1 MRGVVN
7 RFLSAALK
15 RQDLLLVIFLVLI
28 IMMIVI
34 PLPTWL
40 IDIMITIN
48 FMLAFLILM
57 VGLYL
62 TSVSEFT
69 TLPAVILMSTLF
81 RLAISI
87 STTRLILLDG
97 DAGQIVETFGQFVV
111 GGSLIVGVIIFLIIT
126 VVQFIVI
133 TKGAERV
140 AEVGARFSLDAM
152 PGKQMAIDI
161 DVRSGEMNVEQAQK
175 SRAKLQSES
184 QLYGAMDG
192 TMKFV
197 KGDSIAGIVIIL
209 VNICGGLAIGVT
221 VKGMSFAEAA
231 ELYTILTIGDG
242 LVSQLPALIIAI
254 SAGSIVTRVS
264 SSESADLGKEIS
276 QQLAANSNALR
287 FAAVILAIF
296 GLIPGFPT
304 FTFLGAAALLI
315 GLSYLAFLR
324 DKAQAADDEL
334 AIQAEED
341 EETRSSPVQLNV
353 GAAIYNGLNQE
364 AFRAAALRERKIL
377 MANLGV
383 TFPSFSVAPGTRG
396 DMDVDLT
403 ISGVSVITRILP
415 EPETAVLA
423 MDVAENVETTGA
435 KPLDHDPPWHTIG
448 ATWVAPSDAPL
459 LRDAGIP
466 VLAIE
471 DVLARMAAYA
481 MPQQAEYFVGVQ
493 ETRFLLNR
501 ATRRYPDLV
510 EEALENAKLAVV
522 AEVLQNL
529 VVENVSIRDMRSIL
543 EGIVKWAPK
552 EKDPEILLEYV
563 RSHMAKQISAQVSP
577 DARTIF
583 GVVLSPETEDM
594 LRDCTKVTNVGSYM
608 SLSSAQRE
616 AVISAIRSVIDGFKE
631 AEGQPTL
638 ITAMD
643 TRRLFRRFLLSNQ
656 IFIPVISQ
664 RDIAPDFRVQ
674 VLGEVN
680 I

>member
-1 MRGVVN
+1 MKNLGKQ
-7 RFLSAALK
+7 FLTAILQ
-15 RQDLLLVIFLVLI
+15 RQDLLLFAFLGLI
-28 IMMIVI
+28 ILKIVI

-40 IDIMITIN
+40 IDIMITMN

-62 TSVSEFT
+62 TSASEFT

-111 GGSLIVGVIIFLIIT
+111 GGSLVVGVIIFLIIT

-152 PGKQMAIDI
+152 PGKQMSIDS
-161 DVRSGEMNVEQAQK
+161 DVRSGELNIDQARK
-175 SRAKLQSES
+175 SRSKLQTES

-209 VNICGGLAIGVT
+209 VNICGGLAVGVT
-221 VKGMSFAEAA
+221 VKGMSFSEAA

-264 SSESADLGKEIS
+264 SSESADLGKEIT

-287 FAAVILAIF
+287 FAAVILGLF

-304 FTFLGAAALLI
+304 LTFLSAAALLI
-315 GLSYLAFLR
+315 GLSFLAVRR
-324 DKAQAADDEL
+324 DKEKAAGDDLATQAQ
-334 AIQAEED
+334 EE
-341 EETRSSPVQLNV
+341 EETRTSPVQLNV
-353 GAAIYNGLNQE
+353 GAEIYNGLNKE
-364 AFRAAALRERKIL
+364 AFRVAALRERKIL
-377 MANLGV
+377 VANLGV
-383 TFPSFSVAPGTRG
+383 TFPSFSVARGTGG
-396 DMDVDLT
+396 DLDVDLT
-403 ISGVSVITRILP
+403 IAGVSIIKRSLP
-415 EPETAVLA
+415 KPQTAVLA
-423 MDVAENVETTGA
+423 MDVAENIATLGVD
-435 KPLDHDPPWHTIG
+435 PLDLDPPWRTIG
-448 ATWVAPSDAPL
+448 ATWVAPSDAVV

-501 ATRRYPDLV
+501 AMRRYPDLV
-510 EEALENAKLAVV
+510 EEALENAKLAVI

-529 VVENVSIRDMRSIL
+529 VTENVSIRDMRSIL

-608 SLSSAQRE
+608 SLSSDQRE
-616 AVISAIRSVIDGFKE
+616 SVISAIRAVTDGFKE

-656 IFIPVISQ
+656 INLPVISQ

>member
-1 MRGVVN
+1 MKNLGKQ
-7 RFLSAALK
+7 LLTAILQ
-15 RQDLLLVIFLVLI
+15 RQDLLLVVFLGLI
-28 IMMIVI
+28 ILMIVI

-40 IDIMITIN
+40 IDIMITMN

-62 TSVSEFT
+62 TSASEFT

-111 GGSLIVGVIIFLIIT
+111 GGSLVVGVIIFLIIT

-152 PGKQMAIDI
+152 PGKQMSIDS
-161 DVRSGEMNVEQAQK
+161 DVRSGELNIDQARK
-175 SRAKLQSES
+175 SRSKLQTES

-209 VNICGGLAIGVT
+209 VNICGGLAVGVT
-221 VKGMSFAEAA
+221 VKGMSFSEAA

-264 SSESADLGKEIS
+264 SSESADLGKEIT

-287 FAAVILAIF
+287 FAAVILALF

-304 FTFLGAAALLI
+304 LTFLCAAALLI
-315 GLSYLAFLR
+315 GLSFLAVRR
-324 DKAQAADDEL
+324 DREKAAGDDLATQA
-334 AIQAEED
+334 QEE
-341 EETRSSPVQLNV
+341 EETRTSPVQLNV
-353 GAAIYNGLNQE
+353 GAAIYDSLNKE

-377 MANLGV
+377 VANLGV
-383 TFPSFSVAPGTRG
+383 TFPSFSVAQGTGG
-396 DMDVDLT
+396 DLDFDLT
-403 ISGVSVITRILP
+403 IAGVSIIKRSLP
-415 EPETAVLA
+415 MPQTAVLA
-423 MDVAENVETTGA
+423 MDVAENIATLGVD
-435 KPLDHDPPWHTIG
+435 PLEYDPPWRTIG
-448 ATWVAPSDAPL
+448 ATWVAPSDAAV

-501 ATRRYPDLV
+501 AMRRYPDLV
-510 EEALENAKLAVV
+510 EEALENAKLAVI

-529 VVENVSIRDMRSIL
+529 VTENVSIRDMRSIL

-608 SLSSAQRE
+608 SLSSDQRE
-616 AVISAIRSVIDGFKE
+616 SVISAIRAVIDGFKE

-656 IFIPVISQ
+656 INLPVISQ

-674 VLGEVN
+674 ILGEVN